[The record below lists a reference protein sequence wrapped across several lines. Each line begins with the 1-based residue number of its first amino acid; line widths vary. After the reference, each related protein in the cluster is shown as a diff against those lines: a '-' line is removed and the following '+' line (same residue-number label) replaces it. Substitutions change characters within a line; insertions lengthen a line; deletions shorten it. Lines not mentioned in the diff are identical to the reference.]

1 MSRTGTTTRDR
12 RAGTRRPA
20 ERRGPSVVSSLA
32 GRRGARRRRPMSR
45 LLRAALLVVVLGAVA
60 GVLWAGPLLAV
71 RTVQVD
77 GAASLPAAQVR
88 QAAGIAEGTPLLRVD
103 VAAAEARVARLP
115 QIASVT
121 VTRGWPD
128 RVVITVAERVPV
140 AVVGSPGNRELV
152 DATGMLFDTITG
164 SLPPGVVPIEVAHPG
179 PGDRATMAALAAVTG
194 LPRSLR
200 PRVKAVSATDAGE
213 VSLALDDGVL
223 VRWGTGERSPAKGA
237 ALAGLLQQIDAG
249 SLDPAKTIDVSTPDA
264 VVLR

>member
-12 RAGTRRPA
+12 HTGSRRRAEGRGAPA
-20 ERRGPSVVSSLA
+20 VPSLA
-32 GRRGARRRRPMSR
+32 GRRGSRRRGPKRR
-45 LLRAALLVVVLGAVA
+45 LLRAAILVVVLGVVA

-71 RTVQVD
+71 RTIQVD
-77 GAASLPAAQVR
+77 GVAALPAPLVR
-88 QAAGIAEGTPLLRVD
+88 QAAGIAVGTPLLRVD

-115 QIASVT
+115 QVASAT

-140 AVVGSPGNRELV
+140 AVVGSPGSRDLV

-164 SLPPGVVPIEVAHPG
+164 SPPPGVVPIDVAHPG
-179 PGDRATMAALAAVTG
+179 PGDPATMAALAAVTG
-194 LPRSLR
+194 LPRALR
-200 PRVKAVSATDAGE
+200 PMVKVASATGSGE
-213 VSLALDDGVL
+213 VSLFLDDGTL
-223 VRWGTGERSPAKGA
+223 VRWGTAERSPAKGA
-237 ALAGLLQQIDAG
+237 ALAGLLQQIGAG